1 MARTP
6 SARHHREG
14 HAEVGETHRRVEK
27 REPLTQILFDN
38 GNHELMSQPT
48 MPARKKAQMAFASA
62 VMLLSLSGLAT
73 YLTIVRL
80 MESEKWV
87 VHTYEVQAALGNV
100 DTATVEAGRARSGYI
115 ITGSADFLSNFGD
128 AVPTIYQALQHLR
141 ELTRDNPEQQKLC
154 AHLEDSM
161 ARRIALFRASIE
173 LRKSA
178 PRDQQGQDDIA
189 RRGLPIASEMT
200 STMQQMRD
208 EEERLLDIRA
218 RASRRLFT
226 LAVVVLMITFILAL
240 IMFSIHYRLLTAELD
255 AREQAERSVRDS
267 EKSLRSLTGR
277 LLQLQDEERRRFSRE
292 LHDSL
297 GQYLAGVKMNLDMFS
312 NSQPADHLLSEA
324 IHLLDQ
330 SIAETRTIS
339 HLLHPPLLDEAGFS
353 SAAKWYIEGFAQR
366 SGIEV
371 NMDLPGD
378 VGRLPK
384 SIELGLFR
392 VLQESLTNIHRHSG
406 SSRAEIALKMFSDQV
421 VLEVR
426 DYGKGIARELL
437 ENFRAKG
444 TNFGVGLA
452 GMRERLRELGGQL
465 DIQSKAPGTVI
476 SVTLPLPEKDKV
488 SHAAAD

>member
-1 MARTP
+1 MP
-6 SARHHREG
+6 
-14 HAEVGETHRRVEK
+14 
-27 REPLTQILFDN
+27 
-38 GNHELMSQPT
+38 QPT
-48 MPARKKAQMAFASA
+48 MPPRKKAQLAFASA
-62 VMLLSLSGLAT
+62 VILLCLSGLAT

-87 VHTYEVQAALGNV
+87 VHTYEVQAALGSV
-100 DTATVEAGRARSGYI
+100 DSATVDAGRARSGYV
-115 ITGSADFLSNFGD
+115 ITGSADFLSSFEL
-128 AVPTIYQALQHLR
+128 AVPTIHQALQHLR
-141 ELTRDNPEQQKLC
+141 ELTKDNPRQQELSTR
-154 AHLEDSM
+154 LSEIV
-161 ARRIALFRASIE
+161 ARRIALFRESTE
-173 LRKSA
+173 LRGIA
-178 PRDQQGQDDIA
+178 PQDQQGQDVIA

-208 EEERLLDIRA
+208 EEQKLLVVRA
-218 RASRRLFT
+218 KASERLFT
-226 LAVVVLMITFILAL
+226 LAVVVLMVTFILAL
-240 IMFSIHYRLLTAELD
+240 VMFSVHYRLLTAELD
-255 AREQAERSVRDS
+255 AREQAELTVRES

-312 NSQPADHLLSEA
+312 NSQPGDRLLSEA
-324 IHLLDQ
+324 IQLLDQ

-353 SAAKWYIEGFAQR
+353 SAAKWYVEGFAQR

-371 NMDLPGD
+371 KMHLPDD

-406 SSRAEIALKMFSDQV
+406 SSRAEIALRLLPDRV
-421 VLEVR
+421 ILEVR
-426 DYGKGIARELL
+426 DYGKGIPEELL
-437 ENFRAKG
+437 KNFRARG

-452 GMRERLRELGGQL
+452 GMRERLLELGGQL
-465 DIQSKAPGTVI
+465 DIHSGHGTLI
-476 SVTLPLPEKDKV
+476 SVTMPLSELTKTEA
-488 SHAAAD
+488 SAAD